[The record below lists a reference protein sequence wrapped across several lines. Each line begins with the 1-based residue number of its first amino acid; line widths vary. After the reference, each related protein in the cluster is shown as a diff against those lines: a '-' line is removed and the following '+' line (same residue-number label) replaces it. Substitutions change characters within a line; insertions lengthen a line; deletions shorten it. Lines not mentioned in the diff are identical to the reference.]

1 MLKIFLRYQAKKIQN
16 KLSPVPAEINLEKFE
31 KIVSCSQTFFIEY
44 ETAVFRADIRL
55 AVIFSL
61 TAIAIY
67 LFLYGIPPQEVD
79 FSSNIK

>member
-1 MLKIFLRYQAKKIQN
+1 MFSNI
-16 KLSPVPAEINLEKFE
+16 
-31 KIVSCSQTFFIEY
+31 FIEY
-44 ETAVFRADIRL
+44 ETAVFMADIRL